1 MKHVLKIFAIIFIF
15 FTTKVLFAEEEI
27 DFSEISSWEMIVI
40 KWWEIIED
48 KENFIKNEPSKENI
62 SLPLKNTSV
71 QSEISGF
78 VWRTT
83 VTQIFQNPYNT
94 PIEAI
99 YLFPLPNDASIDS
112 MTMEIWE
119 RKIIW
124 KIEKKTKAEELYQD
138 AKNNWQTAS
147 VLHQQREN
155 IFTQKVANILP
166 WEEIK
171 IHISYFETIKYEKGK
186 YNYVFPIVVWPRY
199 SRDSVTDKENITS
212 PTISKDSINGHNIN
226 IKLKIN
232 AGVNIKQLNSASH
245 DVDIKKISESEV
257 EISLKNKQEIP
268 NKDFSFEYN
277 VSADTPQ
284 MWFLFHKDEE
294 NKNGYFTFL
303 IEPQNKP
310 TTKDIRNKEIVFVLD
325 TSWSMSGRPIESVK
339 KAMQKAIENLW
350 ENDYINIY
358 SFNNWIEKLYI
369 ESKKANNNIKNEALT
384 FVNNLQAW
392 WWTVMDEPFKE
403 ALKDNGDY
411 DDRMRIILIMT
422 DWDIGNETDI
432 LHTIKTNL
440 WKNRVF
446 ALWVDS
452 APNRYLLD
460 SISEAWKWKTTYIL
474 EKDNIDEKV
483 DEFYNTFKSPLLT
496 DIEIDWDWIDTFD
509 VLPKNIPDLYDGQP
523 IKITWKYKW
532 TLLSSLDKTKNI
544 SIKAKSWNTDF
555 SQNISLTFPSTEK
568 ENNSLQWLWAK
579 QKVKDIYQE
588 NLYQTNGKLE
598 EEVTA
603 LGLNYSIMTNFTSF
617 IAIDDQIR
625 TSTWETQTIQ
635 VPNYEVEWKVYTN
648 NSSFAGDSSLMFG
661 ASNVS
666 NSSFA
671 IKGKTLNIGLGEDN
685 DVFLKNNLS
694 IIIKITFAIIW
705 VILIVFFIRRKY
717 RRL

>member
-1 MKHVLKIFAIIFIF
+1 MKHIWIIFAIICIF
-15 FTTKVLFAEEEI
+15 LTTKILFANEEI
-27 DFSEISSWEMIVI
+27 DFSQISSWEMIVLQ
-40 KWWEIIED
+40 WWEIIED
-48 KENFIKNEPSKENI
+48 KESFIKNEPFKENI

-99 YLFPLPNDASIDS
+99 YLFPLPNDASVDS

-124 KIEKKTKAEELYQD
+124 KIEKKAKAEELYQE

-186 YNYVFPIVVWPRY
+186 YNYVFPMVVWPRY
-199 SRDSVTDKENITS
+199 SPNSVTDSADITS
-212 PTISKDSINGHNIN
+212 PTISKDTINWHNIS

-232 AGVNIKQLNSASH
+232 AWVNIKQLNSASH
-245 DVDIKKISESEV
+245 DIDIKKISESEV

-277 VSADTPQ
+277 VAWDTPQ

-294 NKNGYFTFL
+294 NKDGYFTFL
-303 IEPQNKP
+303 IEPKKNP
-310 TTKDIRNKEIVFVLD
+310 TTEDIRNKEIIFVLD

-358 SFNNWIEKLYI
+358 SFNNWLEKLYN
-369 ESKKANNNIKNEALT
+369 ESKKSSSTIKNEALT

-432 LHTIKTNL
+432 LHTIKTKL

-452 APNRYLLD
+452 SPNRYLLD

-474 EKDNIDEKV
+474 EKDNILEKV
-483 DEFYNTFKSPLLT
+483 DEFYETFKSPLLT
-496 DIEIDWDWIDTFD
+496 DIEINWDWIDTFD
-509 VLPKNIPDLYDGQP
+509 ILPKNIPDLYDGQP

-532 TLLSSLDKTKNI
+532 NLLSSLDKVKNI
-544 SIKAKSWNTDF
+544 WIKAKSWNTDF
-555 SQNISLTFPSTEK
+555 SQNISITFPSIEK

-588 NLYQTNGKLE
+588 NLYQTNWKLE

-617 IAIDDQIR
+617 IAIDNQIR
-625 TSTWETQTIQ
+625 NSTLETQTIQ
-635 VPNYEVEWKVYTN
+635 VPNYEVDGKIHTN
-648 NSSFAGDSSLMFG
+648 YSGRASMSNFDPSHTFAVDNIENARFDI
-661 ASNVS
+661 
-666 NSSFA
+666 
-671 IKGKTLNIGLGEDN
+671 IKSIDTISKE
-685 DVFLKNNLS
+685 KNAFIIKIWIIIS
-694 IIIKITFAIIW
+694 IIIA
-705 VILIVFFIRRKY
+705 LIVSIIILRKKY
-717 RRL
+717 K